1 MKKKYRVL
9 REIGKVTVNF
19 GSLTFTS
26 LVLSSIIKGDYNRLT
41 VLLVGGCF
49 VALFITG
56 GIIMLT
62 AGEE

>member
-1 MKKKYRVL
+1 MNKKYRVL

-19 GSLTFTS
+19 GNLIFAS
-26 LVLSSIIKGDYNRLT
+26 LVLGGIIKGDYNRLT
-41 VLLVGGCF
+41 MLLVGGCF
-49 VALFITG
+49 VALFVAG

>member
-1 MKKKYRVL
+1 MNKKYRVL

-19 GSLTFTS
+19 GNLIFASLI
-26 LVLSSIIKGDYNRLT
+26 LGGIIRGDYDRLT
-41 VLLVGGCF
+41 MLWIGSCF
-49 VALFITG
+49 VVFLITG